1 MGRVDGRVLVRGKH
15 VLSRRSCCCSSGN
28 GNTPDGVF
36 VILVSEGLDIYNREV
51 VCSLLSRRH

>member
-15 VLSRRSCCCSSGN
+15 VLSRRSCCCRGGN

-36 VILVSEGLDIYNREV
+36 VIQVSEGLDN
-51 VCSLLSRRH
+51 